1 MKRFTLFVLAV
12 VTLVTSCQPA
22 MTLQRYFLESQENTD
37 FTLIEIPAS
46 LIGGSL
52 EDLTPEH
59 MATFTSLRKVSV
71 LMYRNAEKK
80 EFIVS
85 QQSLINS
92 FLKSDGFEALVSART
107 KGEAQASILIR
118 GEVDQIDEA
127 VFFGFAEGEGFVL
140 ARILGEQMNPAAFL
154 QLADSLKESDFQF
167 LSESILKDILGEEE
181 L

>member
-1 MKRFTLFVLAV
+1 MKRFFLAV
-12 VTLVTSCQPA
+12 LGLVVFMFSCQPS
-22 MTLQRYFLESQENTD
+22 MTLQRYFLESQENAD

-46 LIGGSL
+46 LLSASL
-52 EDLTPEH
+52 EDLTPEQK
-59 MATFTSLRKVSV
+59 TIFSSLRKVSV
-71 LMYRNAEKK
+71 LMYRNSEKK
-80 EFIVS
+80 EFITS

-92 FLKSDGFEALVSART
+92 FLKSDGFEALVSARM

-154 QLADSLKESDFQF
+154 QLADSLEESDFQF
-167 LSESILKDILGEEE
+167 LSDSVLKDILGEEE